1 MQRLKTLG
9 SFLAV
14 LLFLIPAGCATMDS
28 APPVKNPQILK
39 SNLPSD
45 HIIAG
50 VPWYRQGSQEC
61 GPTSLAMVLNF
72 YGRNVT
78 KDEIAL
84 WLMKAGKRGTLPED
98 LEYYA
103 RQQQRF
109 KTFRVY
115 DREKE
120 KTEMKYWV
128 AQGYPL
134 IAMGTI
140 PPNWHQKMV
149 MVRYHFVVVVGYDD
163 LKKHFV
169 IHDPAYGR
177 KGREKTEV
185 PYDVFND
192 FHGHAKY
199 PQMTI
204 GFYLP

>member
-9 SFLAV
+9 SLLAM
-14 LLFLIPAGCATMDS
+14 LLFLIPTGCATMDS

-50 VPWYRQGSQEC
+50 VPWYRQGGQEC

-84 WLMKAGKRGTLPED
+84 WLMKAGKYGINLED

-103 RQQQRF
+103 DQQGF
-109 KTFRVY
+109 KAFRLF
-115 DREKE
+115 DRSAE
-120 KTEMKYWV
+120 KTAMKYWI

-134 IAMGTI
+134 IALGTI
-140 PPNWHQKMV
+140 PPSWHQKTAL
-149 MVRYHFVVVVGYDD
+149 VRRHYVVVVGYDD
-163 LKKHFV
+163 AQKHF
-169 IHDPAYGR
+169 IIQDPAYGR
-177 KGREKTEV
+177 KGREQTRV
-185 PYDVFND
+185 PYDVFID
-192 FHGHAKY
+192 FHVHSKY
-199 PQMTI
+199 PQLALCI
-204 GFYLP
+204 FPG